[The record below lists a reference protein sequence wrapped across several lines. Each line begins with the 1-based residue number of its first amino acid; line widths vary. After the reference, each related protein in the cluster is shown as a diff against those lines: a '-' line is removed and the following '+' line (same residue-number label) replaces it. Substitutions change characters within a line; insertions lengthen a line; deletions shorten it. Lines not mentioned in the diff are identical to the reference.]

1 MGLFN
6 LFKKKSIA
14 EKNAEKAKKIRKR
27 TIIHEKQSM
36 MHQMIVSVPHDASCQ
51 DENPDGEGPFG
62 LTKSNPIPVHG
73 IDNIPAY
80 MDKLRYRYESK
91 SSPGVYSFNPVDF
104 VRTSDSDKS
113 KVGSKKPNAPFVAS
127 STSSPNIKG
136 PIDVYNLYSIS
147 GEMLTKI
154 YVNSYSLKTSN
165 KVPDG
170 FFHRDEIPAVRD
182 TKVLMELL
190 KK

>member
-6 LFKKKSIA
+6 LFKKKTLA
-14 EKNAEKAKKIRKR
+14 EKNAERAKKIRNR
-27 TIIHEKQSM
+27 IIIHEKHSM
-36 MHQMIVSVPHDASCQ
+36 MHQMIISVPHDASFK

-91 SSPGVYSFNPVDF
+91 SRSDAYSFNPIDF

-113 KVGSKKPNAPFVAS
+113 KIGSKKPNAPVVAS
-127 STSSPNIKG
+127 STSCPNING
-136 PIDVYNLYSIS
+136 SIDVFNLYSIG
-147 GEMLTKI
+147 GEMITKI
-154 YVNSYSLKTSN
+154 YINCYSLKTSN

-170 FFHRDEIPAVRD
+170 FLHRDEIPAVRD

>member
-6 LFKKKSIA
+6 LFKRKTKA
-14 EKNAEKAKKIRKR
+14 EKNAERAKKIRNR
-27 TIIHEKQSM
+27 IIIHEKHSV
-36 MHQMIVSVPHDASCQ
+36 MHQMIISLPHDASFK
-51 DENPDGEGPFG
+51 DENPEGEGPFG
-62 LTKSNPIPVHG
+62 LIKSNPIPVHG

-91 SSPGVYSFNPVDF
+91 SSPGSYSFNPIDF
-104 VRTSDSDKS
+104 IRTSDSDKS
-113 KVGSKKPNAPFVAS
+113 KIGSNKPNDSVVAS

-136 PIDVYNLYSIS
+136 PIDVYNLYSIN
-147 GEMLTKI
+147 GKMLAKI
-154 YVNSYSLKTSN
+154 FVNSYSLKTSN
-165 KVPDG
+165 KVPEG

-182 TKVLMELL
+182 TKVLIELL

>member
-6 LFKKKSIA
+6 LFKKKTLA
-14 EKNAEKAKKIRKR
+14 EKNAERAKKIRNR
-27 TIIHEKQSM
+27 IIIHEKHSM
-36 MHQMIVSVPHDASCQ
+36 MHQMIISVPHDASFK

-91 SSPGVYSFNPVDF
+91 SSPGAYSFNPVDF

-113 KVGSKKPNAPFVAS
+113 KVGSKKPNAPFGAS
-127 STSSPNIKG
+127 STSCPNING
-136 PIDVYNLYSIS
+136 SIDVFNLYSIG
-147 GEMLTKI
+147 GEMITKI
-154 YVNSYSLKTSN
+154 YINCYSLKTSN

-170 FFHRDEIPAVRD
+170 FLHRDEIPAVRD